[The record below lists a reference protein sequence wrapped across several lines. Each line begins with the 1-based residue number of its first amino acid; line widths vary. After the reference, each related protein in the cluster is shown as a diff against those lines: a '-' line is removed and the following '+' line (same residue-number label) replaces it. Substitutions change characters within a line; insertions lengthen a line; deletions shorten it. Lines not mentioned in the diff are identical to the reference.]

1 MFRNA
6 KIKITIV
13 TLITSYTNLATLKP
27 VNIPLFKLLSILHV
41 YSWHSNL
48 SLRLHGPWLFDVIGC
63 LDNFLC
69 FSYSSRTSPFWKH
82 SVLFFSVGLP
92 RTVCA
97 FVSLTQDNIIEQY
110 INTFLETPRPN
121 VIKTASYCC
130 FEKFW
135 IKRYPSHPWLDYP
148 LDLTKST
155 NHKIRKE
162 NGHKIKKTTNSDD
175 LLGNM

>member
-1 MFRNA
+1 MLTIVSSFMGTDFYHRQLVVFRIA

-13 TLITSYTNLATLKP
+13 TLITVITSYTNLAALKLVKHSSVQTL
-27 VNIPLFKLLSILHV
+27 IHFL
-41 YSWHSNL
+41 W
-48 SLRLHGPWLFDVIGC
+48 GPWVFDVIEC

-69 FSYSSRTSPFWKH
+69 FSLSWRTSPFPKH

-97 FVSLTQDNIIEQY
+97 FVSLTRDNIIEQY

-121 VIKTASYCC
+121 VIQTASYCC
-130 FEKFW
+130 FEKFR
-135 IKRYPSHPWLDYP
+135 IKRYPNRPSLDYQ

-155 NHKIRKE
+155 NKIMEKMD
-162 NGHKIKKTTNSDD
+162 IK
-175 LLGNM
+175 